1 MSYTMTMPKKA
12 VPTNHH
18 EHRLQKAGHKHIAG
32 VDEAGKG
39 SWAGPLVAAAVILDS
54 ENVPEDI
61 FDSKMLSPQ
70 QREKVFVGITK
81 KSIAWSVSVIPAKM
95 IDKLGI
101 KKANYFAL
109 QQATKK
115 LRVEPDAVL
124 VDAYHIDLGNTPTV
138 SIISGDAKE
147 RNIGAASIVAKVVRD
162 RLMSSEIHHAHPQ
175 YQFHVHKGYGTPL
188 HQKLLDMY
196 GPSPE
201 HRFSFAPV
209 KQALAKSSKSKR
221 EVIKKISK
229 PKRKKSKVKP
239 LSTKITSRRLS
250 KTSARYSLRRRLI
263 RKKS

>member
-1 MSYTMTMPKKA
+1 MTMPKKA
-12 VPTNHH
+12 APTNHH
-18 EHRLQKAGHKHIAG
+18 EHRLRKAGHKHIAG

-39 SWAGPLVAAAVILDS
+39 SWAGPLVAAAVILDT
-54 ENVPEDI
+54 ENVPENI

-70 QREKVFVGITK
+70 QREKAFVGIAK
-81 KSIAWSVSVIPAKM
+81 KSIAWAVSVVPAKV
-95 IDKLGI
+95 IDRIGI
-101 KKANYFAL
+101 QKANYFAL
-109 QQATKK
+109 QQAARK
-115 LRVEPDAVL
+115 LLVEPDAVL

-162 RLMSSEIHHAHPQ
+162 RLMSSEIHRAHPQ
-175 YQFHVHKGYGTPL
+175 YHFHVHKGYGTAL

-209 KQALAKSSKSKR
+209 KQALAKAAKGKKKPS
-221 EVIKKISK
+221 KKIIKSR
-229 PKRKKSKVKP
+229 RKKSKSK
-239 LSTKITSRRLS
+239 LTTNKKIIRRLPR
-250 KTSARYSLRRRLI
+250 TSARRAKRRVI